1 MTVSLTLF
9 TTCKPF
15 VGNVARLQR
24 NALRS
29 WALGPLCNVV
39 VFGDEPGVRE
49 ICEDFGFCQVPTVE
63 RTALGTPLV
72 SHLFEAVENA
82 TRADLLAFVNADI
95 MLTSDLIAAFE
106 AVQNRFERFLMIARR
121 WNVDLAEDWDFMS
134 PSWEAKLR
142 AYVREHGTIEPS
154 YGGVDLFVYRRG
166 LWKHLQPFAIGRT
179 RWDSA
184 LIYEARKLGAPV
196 IETTRVVTAVHP
208 NHGYPL
214 DPQDTAGVFKGP
226 EALRNQSL
234 LGGDEFIFT
243 SLNATHVLTESGF
256 RQNRVLFPPYL
267 LRQLATLPALH
278 PTLRPLAPVVRFL
291 APWWR
296 RLRPRKEKRRSRSV
310 RAAPAVHQQTSTGSK
325 D

>member
-15 VGNVARLQR
+15 VGKVARRQR

-29 WALGPLCNVV
+29 WALGPRCDVV

-49 ICEDFGFCQVPTVE
+49 ICEEFGFCQIPTVD

-82 TRADLLAFVNADI
+82 TRADFLAFVNADI

-121 WNVDLAEDWDFMS
+121 WNVELADDWDFMS

-179 RWDSA
+179 RWDSG

-208 NHGYPL
+208 NHGYSH
-214 DPQDTAGVFKGP
+214 DPQDTSGFFKGP

-243 SLNATHVLTESGF
+243 SLNATHVLTESGI
-256 RQNRVLFPPYL
+256 RPNRVWFPPYL
-267 LRQLATLPALH
+267 LRQIATLPALH
-278 PTLRPLAPVVRFL
+278 PRLRPLSPVVRFL

-296 RLRPRKEKRRSRSV
+296 RLRPRKKNRRSRSLRAIPTV
-310 RAAPAVHQQTSTGSK
+310 RQQTSTDSK
-325 D
+325 N